1 VAEDRAA
8 VFERILKRFREKI
21 RRRQYV
27 MSIHAEE
34 EMDDDGL
41 TIRDIES
48 SILTGRIVERQR
60 DVRTREWKYV
70 VVGAGLDGSSVGIV
84 GKLSPTGRLVIMTP
98 YRE

>member
-1 VAEDRAA
+1 MLR
-8 VFERILKRFREKI
+8 RFREKI

-27 MSIHAEE
+27 ISIHAEE
-34 EMDDDGL
+34 EMDDDEL

-60 DVRTREWKYV
+60 DVRTRKWKYV
-70 VVGAGLDGSSVGIV
+70 VLGAGLDGSPVGIV
-84 GKLSPTGRLVIMTP
+84 GKLSTTGRLVIMTT